1 MGQAVDQGAY
11 QDPQPH
17 HLGKGDG
24 KGLLDE
30 TGHRDHRDGHDEQH
44 GGGPLAGHRLLHQ
57 QVEQQ
62 GDEQHGRQGIVGQQ
76 GHQQHAADH
85 HGQQQSATQQP
96 FAKAERLAGSAQHHP
111 GHDDPEVGHGQR
123 QAVTDPRREPDAS
136 ANAQYSPVGV
146 MHLAPQ

>member
-1 MGQAVDQGAY
+1 MCQAVDQGAY
-11 QDPQPH
+11 QDPQRH

-44 GGGPLAGHRLLHQ
+44 GGGALAGHRLLHQ

-76 GHQQHAADH
+76 GDQQHPGGHDS
-85 HGQQQSATQQP
+85 QQQQPPASPFFRPRASPGRHSTTQAMMTP
-96 FAKAERLAGSAQHHP
+96 RWGMGSARP
-111 GHDDPEVGHGQR
+111 
-123 QAVTDPRREPDAS
+123 
-136 ANAQYSPVGV
+136 
-146 MHLAPQ
+146 